1 MENPAGSAS
10 EAHDLIE
17 PPHLRTS
24 NGRKRLIG
32 VEIEFANLDSRQ
44 AAQLVRKRFKGQVQE
59 QDPHRFAVLGTE
71 FGDFTVELDWR
82 YVHGSK
88 SSKEGGEPNRDRLP
102 EKTVTDTLEREFYTT
117 IGDIGRLWVPVEI
130 VAPPVPISRLP
141 ELDVIVQ
148 DLRTAGAQGTDEGL
162 LFAFATQL
170 NPEVPSLEHESIL
183 AHLQAFLL
191 LSDWLRKEIDLDV
204 KRRLLPFIDPFPRSY
219 VEKVVDPE
227 YRPSRE
233 QLIDDYLE
241 ANPTRNRELDLL
253 PLFSELDPDRV
264 RARIDDPLIKSR
276 PTFHYRLP
284 DTRLRDPGWG
294 LVTEWNRWVR
304 VERLAADR
312 DRLRA
317 ASEEYLA
324 RSTGWLPQEW
334 IDAIGRWFR

>member
-1 MENPAGSAS
+1 MENLANRGSA
-10 EAHDLIE
+10 AHALVE
-17 PPHLRTS
+17 PPYSLAS
-24 NGRKRLIG
+24 NGCERRIG

-44 AAQLVRKRFKGQVQE
+44 AAQLVRKRFKGQLQE

-88 SSKEGGEPNRDRLP
+88 SSKEGGEPTRDRLP
-102 EKTVTDTLEREFYTT
+102 EKTVSDILEREFYTT
-117 IGDIGRLWVPVEI
+117 LGDIGRLWVPVEI
-130 VAPPVPISRLP
+130 VAPPVPITRLP

-148 DLRTAGAQGTDEGL
+148 DLRTAGAEGTDEGFL
-162 LFAFATQL
+162 YAFATQL
-170 NPEVPSLEHESIL
+170 NPEVPSFEHESIL
-183 AHLQAFLL
+183 AHLKAFLL

-204 KRRLLPFIDPFPRSY
+204 KRRLLPFIDPFPKRY

-253 PLFSELDPDRV
+253 PLFSELDPHRV
-264 RARIDDPLIKSR
+264 RARIDDPLIKAR

-304 VERLAADR
+304 VERLAADE

-317 ASEEYLA
+317 AGKEYLTRA
-324 RSTGWLPQEW
+324 TGWIPQEW
-334 IDAIGRWFR
+334 IESIERWFR

>member
-1 MENPAGSAS
+1 MENPARRGSA
-10 EAHDLIE
+10 AHTMIE
-17 PPHLRTS
+17 PPHSRTS
-24 NGRKRLIG
+24 DGRERRIG
-32 VEIEFANLDSRQ
+32 VEIEFANLDCRQ
-44 AAQLVRKRFKGQVQE
+44 AAQLVRNRFKGQLQE

-82 YVHGSK
+82 YVHESE
-88 SSKEGGEPNRDRLP
+88 STEEGGESTRDRPP
-102 EKTVTDTLEREFYTT
+102 EESVTDTLEREFYTT
-117 IGDIGRLWVPVEI
+117 LGDIGRLWVPVEI
-130 VAPPVPISRLP
+130 VAPPVPISRLA

-148 DLRTAGAQGTDEGL
+148 DLRTAGAEGTDEGL

-183 AHLQAFLL
+183 AHIKAFLL

-204 KRRLLPFIDPFPRSY
+204 KRRLLPFIDPFPKSY

-227 YRPSRE
+227 YRPSQE

-284 DTRLRDPGWG
+284 DTRLRDPSWG

-304 VERLAADR
+304 VERLAADE
-312 DRLRA
+312 DRLKA
-317 ASEEYLA
+317 AGKEYLA
-324 RSTGWLPQEW
+324 RATRWIPREW
-334 IDAIGRWFR
+334 IEAIERWFR